1 MISQALI
8 KDSNAVKRMGIEA
21 LTEKLG
27 PIGMIEFM
35 RQFDSG
41 YGDYTKER
49 HAWLDNVTVEEI
61 SNETKNMTD
70 TFSYFLEEC
79 PCIGLRGFFINTQKE
94 FHNDEN

>member
-1 MISQALI
+1 
-8 KDSNAVKRMGIEA
+8 MGIEA

-49 HAWLDNVTVEEI
+49 HAWLDNMSIEEI
-61 SNETKNMTD
+61 SNEIRNRQ
-70 TFSYFLEEC
+70 SRQE
-79 PCIGLRGFFINTQKE
+79 
-94 FHNDEN
+94 

>member
-1 MISQALI
+1 MISQVLT
-8 KDSNAVKRMGIEA
+8 KDMNFIRRLGIDA

-49 HAWLDNVTVEEI
+49 HVWLDDLTIEDI
-61 SNETKNMTD
+61 SNEIKNMNV
-70 TFSYFLEEC
+70 L
-79 PCIGLRGFFINTQKE
+79 
-94 FHNDEN
+94 

>member
-1 MISQALI
+1 MISQELV
-8 KDSNAVKRMGIEA
+8 KDKNSIRRLGIDA

-49 HAWLDNVTVEEI
+49 HAWLDNLTVEDICNEI
-61 SNETKNMTD
+61 KT
-70 TFSYFLEEC
+70 
-79 PCIGLRGFFINTQKE
+79 LR
-94 FHNDEN
+94 D